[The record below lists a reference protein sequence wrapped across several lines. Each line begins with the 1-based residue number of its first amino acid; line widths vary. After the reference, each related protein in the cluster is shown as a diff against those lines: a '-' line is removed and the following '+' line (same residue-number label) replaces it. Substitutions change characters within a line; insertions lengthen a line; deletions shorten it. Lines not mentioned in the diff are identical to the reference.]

1 MARRPDPR
9 RVKIHRSYRI
19 AEVASLFQIHR
30 NTVRRWAKQGLQ
42 VLDERKPYL
51 ILGRAL
57 ASFLAD
63 RNSRRIRL
71 KPGEMYCVKCKVA
84 RQPARNIAD
93 YVPIGVNV
101 AARLE
106 GLSEPGRI
114 CVSGAVYDHV
124 RDKLDIAFEDE
135 GEQQLKNIARPV
147 RVYKAVIG
155 HTTTRKPLAL
165 CRVDGLSHGRV
176 LSLKSIRAILAF
188 IKYAG
193 TA

>member
-9 RVKIHRSYRI
+9 RVKIHRSYTI

-84 RQPARNIAD
+84 RRPAHNIAD
-93 YVPIGVNV
+93 YVPITAISGNLRGLCPHCATLMHRRSAHRSIAINAPDLQITVV
-101 AARLE
+101 E
-106 GLSEPGRI
+106 GSRRI
-114 CVSGAVYDHV
+114 ADRQSHSSNDHFDKETHSYD
-124 RDKLDIAFEDE
+124 KS
-135 GEQQLKNIARPV
+135 
-147 RVYKAVIG
+147 
-155 HTTTRKPLAL
+155 
-165 CRVDGLSHGRV
+165 LSHE
-176 LSLKSIRAILAF
+176 
-188 IKYAG
+188 
-193 TA
+193 